1 MRIVLAV
8 MACLI
13 LSLAVQAD
21 DSPRGGLVGQGE
33 ATAPTKLLPPAA
45 QGDWPWWRGPERN
58 GISADSN
65 AVTKWSL
72 KENVIWAASVPGR
85 GHSSPIV
92 IGKRVFLTTADDA
105 TQKQLIL
112 AFDRQTGAP
121 LWSTLAHQG
130 NFTRKYPKNTHA
142 SATQACDG
150 GRLFSVFIN
159 ADGLHVTATNLEG
172 KQRWQTRAGDFQSLH
187 GYGSSPVL
195 YKNLVIVSGDN
206 VKSCYLTA
214 LDAQSGK
221 IVWHTERK
229 VVGKYGN
236 YGTPAL
242 ALLNNKAQLLQA
254 GLGQTASYDP
264 ETGKLLWSCAGPAE
278 VSANTPTF
286 NATMVFSSGGFP
298 EKELRAIRADGTG
311 VVTKTHLAWKADKGI
326 TYVPS
331 PLYHAGLLYLVND
344 GGIATCFDAETGKQI
359 WQERLQGNFS
369 ASPVLVGDLIYATSE
384 TGQTS
389 IFKAARKFE
398 LVGTNSLQE
407 PVMTTPAICGGQIFL
422 RTASKLYCLGIT
434 KDK

>member
-1 MRIVLAV
+1 MRMVLAV
-8 MACLI
+8 MAYLI
-13 LSLAVQAD
+13 LSPASQAD
-21 DSPRGGLVGQGE
+21 DARQGGFVGKNKAAGPNLL
-33 ATAPTKLLPPAA
+33 APLAA
-45 QGDWPWWRGPERN
+45 QGDWPWWRGPDRN
-58 GISADSN
+58 GVSPDRD
-65 AVTKWSL
+65 AVTKWSG
-72 KENVIWAASVPGR
+72 KENVVWATSVPGR

-92 IGKRVFLTTADDA
+92 VGKRVFLTTAEDA

-112 AFDRQTGAP
+112 AFDRQTGAS

-159 ADGLHVTATNLEG
+159 ADGLHVTATDLDG
-172 KQRWQTRAGDFQSLH
+172 KQLWQTRAGDFQSLH

-195 YKNLVIVSGDN
+195 FKNFVIVSGDN

-221 IVWHTERK
+221 IAWHTERK

-236 YGTPAL
+236 YGTPVL
-242 ALLNNKAQLLQA
+242 AFLNNKAQLLQA
-254 GLGQTASYDP
+254 GLGQTVSYDP
-264 ETGKLLWSCAGPAE
+264 ATGSLLWSCAGPAE
-278 VSANTPTF
+278 VTANTLAF

-331 PLYHAGLLYLVND
+331 PLYHAGLLYMVND
-344 GGIATCFDAETGKQI
+344 GGITTCFDAESGKQI
-359 WQERLQGNFS
+359 WQERLQGSFS
-369 ASPVLVGDLIYATSE
+369 SSPVMVGDLIYATSE
-384 TGQTS
+384 AGQTS

-398 LVGTNSLQE
+398 LVGTNAVQE
-407 PVMTTPAICGGQIFL
+407 PVMSTPAICGGQIFL
-422 RTASKLYCLGIT
+422 RTTTKLYCLGT
-434 KDK
+434 GK